1 MIIYARKIN
10 LIGVNGNLF
19 PLTSSVRNKKQ
30 VIFDIYALN
39 VNASIYILIFD
50 STYSRRLEYQ

>member
-30 VIFDIYALN
+30 VIFDIYAR
-39 VNASIYILIFD
+39 NASIYILIFD

>member
-39 VNASIYILIFD
+39 ASIYMLIFD